1 MRVALLLLGLGLGS
15 CTSPRFYDHRF
26 QPAPNEAQFGTDAVA
41 GSQVRSLV
49 TVMGIERPKDDRGA
63 QAVVR
68 MRLENLGSGA
78 AKVDL
83 GSMSLVSADL
93 AEFGP
98 AQVAFVEPAQSASG
112 EIAVGQHAVY
122 DLVFPLPAGRKESQ
136 IDLSGLNLRFTVL
149 FEGQAATASAHFQR
163 VEWYRDSPYHVSIG
177 VGYSSD

>member
-1 MRVALLLLGLGLGS
+1 MRSALLLLGLCS

-26 QPAPNEAQFGTDAVA
+26 QPAPNEAQFGTEAVA

-49 TVMGIERPKDDRGA
+49 TVMGIERPQEDHGA
-63 QAVVR
+63 RAVVR
-68 MRLENLGSGA
+68 MRLENLGAAA
-78 AKVDL
+78 AKVDV

-93 AEFGP
+93 AEFEA
-98 AQVAFVEPAQSASG
+98 AQVAFVEPAQSAGG
-112 EIAVGQHAVY
+112 EIAAGQHAVF

-149 FEGQAATASAHFQR
+149 FDGQAATASAHFQR
-163 VEWYRDSPYHVSIG
+163 MEWYRDSPCHVSIG